1 MYCPRCNTQ
10 NESKQKY
17 CRQCGLPIIGIQL
30 ALEGRID
37 EALAEYKKGGGAL
50 SAAAVILMVCVLVA
64 LLNFFLS
71 SEPRS
76 YGMLINL
83 LIGVLVALPML
94 IAGLVRVSRAGRL
107 MRDKDEDV
115 AIPLKEKQTDDPKFL
130 PPASH
135 KIDPLAEGW
144 SRQASV
150 TEHTTHKL
158 KRGAE
163 RR

>member
-1 MYCPRCNTQ
+1 MYCPRCNTE
-10 NESKQKY
+10 NESEQKY
-17 CRQCGLPIIGIQL
+17 CRQCGLQLIGIRL
-30 ALEGRID
+30 ALEGRAE
-37 EALAEYKKGGGAL
+37 EALTEYKKGGGAL

-76 YGMLINL
+76 YGVLINL
-83 LIGVLVALPML
+83 LIGVLVALPMV

-107 MRDKDEDV
+107 LSEDS
-115 AIPLKEKQTDDPKFL
+115 APPLINKQTDGPEFL

-144 SRQASV
+144 SRPGSV
-150 TEHTTHKL
+150 TEQTTHKL

-163 RR
+163 RG

>member
-1 MYCPRCNTQ
+1 MYCPSCNTQ
-10 NESKQKY
+10 NESEQKY
-17 CRQCGLPIIGIQL
+17 CRQCGLPLSGIRL
-30 ALEGRID
+30 ALEGRAA
-37 EALAEYKKGGGAL
+37 EALTEYKKGGGAL

-76 YGMLINL
+76 YGVLINL
-83 LIGVLVALPML
+83 LIGVLVALPMV
-94 IAGLVRVSRAGRL
+94 IAGLVRVSRAGRI
-107 MRDKDEDV
+107 MRDQDEDV
-115 AIPLKEKQTDDPKFL
+115 AIPLKGKQPDGAGIL

-135 KIDPLAEGW
+135 KIDTLAEGW

-163 RR
+163 HR